1 MLRHAREAQGAKF
14 AIEDEDEEGGSGGR
28 SPSPTAPQRD
38 GASAGKPHTL
48 VA

>member
-28 SPSPTAPQRD
+28 SPSPTQRD
-38 GASAGKPHTL
+38 GASAGKRLKH
-48 VA
+48 